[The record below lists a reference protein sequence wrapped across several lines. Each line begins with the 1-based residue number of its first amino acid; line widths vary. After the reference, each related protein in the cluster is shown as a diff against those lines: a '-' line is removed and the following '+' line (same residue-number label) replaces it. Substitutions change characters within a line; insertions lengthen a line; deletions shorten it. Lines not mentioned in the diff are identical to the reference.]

1 MSNRYLI
8 FLNLAHALSQRR
20 GGVHVA
26 ILADGWKVAA
36 IGIATTGATGPGTAA
51 LTLLQN
57 VLTRM
62 DKGDLYTTYTPTDA
76 DLGMAR
82 ICRIRAAYHYNGA
95 QIRRYKPE
103 DPVGITG
110 FTSAQPNAGEISQVK
125 IKSTTSATGYTAIP
139 TDPATGGAGWLTAV
153 LARGSGVTWYDTN
166 GETTLTT
173 AATAPVHTA
182 ILAPVLTPV
191 PTVTR
196 PILAARGDATRES
209 LFMTITYALLHAT
222 WTRHSTQDGNKVACI
237 LVDPSDRIVSWGLN
251 MARGVGNPTWH
262 GEVVTLRQHLAA
274 LNRTALGPGYKIY
287 TTLKPCYMCAGLIGQ
302 IAPRGMTVI
311 FGQDDPQIR
320 NSTLDRNAATYEQKA
335 TGILRTAT
343 ESFPQAL
350 DRLMTAAHETQ
361 AIPYLESMS
370 GTDRG
375 ATFGRTLPWSVRMD
389 GALRSQHRIANH
401 LDLEMRTRGHRSNLA
416 ALDLAVPTTRQT
428 HDHLW
433 VLHQGLRLLRAV
445 GAPVTFV

>member
-1 MSNRYLI
+1 M
-8 FLNLAHALSQRR
+8 
-20 GGVHVA
+20 
-26 ILADGWKVAA
+26 
-36 IGIATTGATGPGTAA
+36 
-51 LTLLQN
+51 
-57 VLTRM
+57 
-62 DKGDLYTTYTPTDA
+62 
-76 DLGMAR
+76 
-82 ICRIRAAYHYNGA
+82 
-95 QIRRYKPE
+95 
-103 DPVGITG
+103 
-110 FTSAQPNAGEISQVK
+110 
-125 IKSTTSATGYTAIP
+125 
-139 TDPATGGAGWLTAV
+139 
-153 LARGSGVTWYDTN
+153 LARGSGVTWYDINAELTL
-166 GETTLTT
+166 TTLTT
-173 AATAPVHTA
+173 APIYTA
-182 ILAPVLTPV
+182 ILPPVLGAV

-222 WTRHSTQDGNKVACI
+222 WTRSIAQDGNKVACI

-262 GEVVTLRQHLAA
+262 GEVVTLRQHLSA
-274 LNRTALGPGYKIY
+274 LNKTALEPGYKIY

-302 IAPRGMTVI
+302 IAPGGMTVI

-320 NSTLDRNAATYEQKA
+320 NSTLDRNAATFKQKA

-350 DRLMTAAHETQ
+350 DRLMAAASETQ

-375 ATFGRTLPWSVRMD
+375 ATFARTLPWSVRMD
-389 GALRSQHRIANH
+389 GALRSQHRIASH
-401 LDLEMRTRGHRSNLA
+401 LDLEMRTKGSRSNLV